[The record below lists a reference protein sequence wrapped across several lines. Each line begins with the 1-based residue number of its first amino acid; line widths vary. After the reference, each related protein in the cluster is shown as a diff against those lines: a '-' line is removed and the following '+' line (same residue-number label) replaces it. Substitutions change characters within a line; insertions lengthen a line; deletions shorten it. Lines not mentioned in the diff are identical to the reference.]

1 MRCMGGKQEQT
12 FDTGEKKMGS
22 VSNESFD
29 QFLDSLKEAGVEIS
43 NERELRERL
52 AEAQRWRFAFATLAA
67 NGRQLGIRFQDARSG
82 VSDADIHRAFARFEF
97 PAKLESSFAASLRA
111 DH

>member
-1 MRCMGGKQEQT
+1 
-12 FDTGEKKMGS
+12 MGS

-67 NGRQLGIRFQDARSG
+67 NGRQLGIRFQGARSG

>member
-1 MRCMGGKQEQT
+1 
-12 FDTGEKKMGS
+12 MGS

-67 NGRQLGIRFQDARSG
+67 NGRQLGIRFQDASSG

-97 PAKLESSFAASLRA
+97 PAKLENSFAASLRA

>member
-1 MRCMGGKQEQT
+1 
-12 FDTGEKKMGS
+12 MGS
-22 VSNESFD
+22 LSTESFD
-29 QFLDSLKEAGVEIS
+29 QFLDSLKQAGVEIS

-67 NGRQLGIRFQDARSG
+67 NGRQLGIRFQDTGCG
-82 VSDADIHRAFARFEF
+82 VNEADIHRAFTRFQF
-97 PAKLESSFAASLRA
+97 PENLETRFAASLRA

>member
-1 MRCMGGKQEQT
+1 MRTMGGMQTRT
-12 FDTGEKKMGS
+12 FDRRKEMGS
-22 VSNESFD
+22 LSTESYE
-29 QFLDSLKEAGVEIS
+29 QFLDSLKQAGVEIS

-67 NGRQLGIRFQDARSG
+67 NGRQLGIRFQDAGCS
-82 VSDADIHRAFARFEF
+82 VNNADIHRAFARFQIPEN
-97 PAKLESSFAASLRA
+97 LETTFAASLRA